1 MKATAKYLF
10 DENFAAGDPTIT
22 LVEHERRRA
31 DAESQAQRKGFAAG
45 QQQAKTEAAERAAAA
60 LALIAGG
67 MDKLERALSAIEA
80 RLETEAVEVAV
91 AVAAKLAPELIAR
104 EPLSEIAALATESFR
119 HLVAT
124 PHVVVRVGADIYDD
138 AKQKLEDI
146 AQGRG
151 FEGRLVVQAEA
162 GMAAGDCRIEWDEGG
177 VTRDPE
183 ATRAAID
190 DVVARYVAARLAA
203 VAGA

>member
-1 MKATAKYLF
+1 
-10 DENFAAGDPTIT
+10 
-22 LVEHERRRA
+22 
-31 DAESQAQRKGFAAG
+31 
-45 QQQAKTEAAERAAAA
+45 
-60 LALIAGG
+60 
-67 MDKLERALSAIEA
+67 
-80 RLETEAVEVAV
+80 
-91 AVAAKLAPELIAR
+91 LIAR
-104 EPLSEIAALATESFR
+104 EPLAEIAALATESFR

-146 AQGRG
+146 AQSRG